1 VFKLV
6 LLGWYSE
13 TGFRP
18 DFWDKAEELPGCF
31 MIQREI
37 RRAIKGEPFFFN
49 DDETGKSTKVEGCS
63 REEFNYYFQI
73 WDDFHWLKILPH
85 GKGSLSERRWVLDII
100 KTFEKSHAEIV
111 AYIEERAHRRSEA
124 EAKKKSGGIG

>member
-1 VFKLV
+1 V

-13 TGFRP
+13 TRFIR

-37 RRAIKGEPFFFN
+37 RRAISGEPFFFN
-49 DDETGKSTKVEGCS
+49 DEESGKSTRVEGCG
-63 REEFNYYFQI
+63 RDEFNYYFQI

-85 GKGSLSERRWVLDII
+85 GKGTLSERRWVLDLI
-100 KTFEKSHAEIV
+100 KIFEKSHAETLGW
-111 AYIEERAHRRSEA
+111 IEARETRKA
-124 EAKKKSGGIG
+124 EAKYKKGAHPD